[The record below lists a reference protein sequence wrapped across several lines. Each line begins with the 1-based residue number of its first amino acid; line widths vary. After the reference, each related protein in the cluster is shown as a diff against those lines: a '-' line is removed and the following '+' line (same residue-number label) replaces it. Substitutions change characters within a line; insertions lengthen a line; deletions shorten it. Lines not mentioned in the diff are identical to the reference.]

1 MDRTEFDVSGWIDR
15 LATELV
21 VLDRVHKPYLNEYLE
36 RNSSA
41 LVQDGGHHEA
51 VFPLDDA
58 QMLYTAIRHNMAFG
72 EEVNSEPLHKVLD
85 RVRHVLLSH
94 PTLERVAVS
103 GRSIGEND
111 FWMSTLNSG
120 SSISASDLIAGLMAR
135 SSDLSDGH
143 FMKAVRELH
152 AFLSPPGGCG
162 MDDFLEN
169 LDEGCDILPFYGLA
183 VTERIELSEGLSL
196 FPLQEIKRFLDEE
209 LLQEISPKDAVF
221 HNWWCGG
228 AVANT
233 YRWRPAFRQRGCI
246 DEPLWYPPQTQFSAV
261 HQLIDLIAVSHETPV
276 FPLALISGCIDSS
289 AGRLLGTEKH
299 GPGMYQ
305 KLSVGNFRF
314 AQCPTIRKEELDR
327 VLEVFKKLQRPDFN
341 KFHSYL
347 SRLAT
352 ALRRNERH
360 DGENRIVDVA
370 IVLEAMYELPKS
382 GKTQAL
388 ACRVSDFLGTGEEDR
403 VRLEGN
409 VRDFYNVRSEIVHGV
424 SKAAASFRN
433 DVAFVRGFNLARR
446 SFFKLVMDRP
456 PDDWEKQKSTNRI
469 GVG

>member
-1 MDRTEFDVSGWIDR
+1 M
-15 LATELV
+15 ATELV

-143 FMKAVRELH
+143 FMKAVCELH

-221 HNWWCGG
+221 HNWWC
-228 AVANT
+228 
-233 YRWRPAFRQRGCI
+233 C
-246 DEPLWYPPQTQFSAV
+246 
-261 HQLIDLIAVSHETPV
+261 
-276 FPLALISGCIDSS
+276 C
-289 AGRLLGTEKH
+289 K
-299 GPGMYQ
+299 
-305 KLSVGNFRF
+305 
-314 AQCPTIRKEELDR
+314 
-327 VLEVFKKLQRPDFN
+327 
-341 KFHSYL
+341 YL
-347 SRLAT
+347 SLA
-352 ALRRNERH
+352 
-360 DGENRIVDVA
+360 
-370 IVLEAMYELPKS
+370 S
-382 GKTQAL
+382 GL
-388 ACRVSDFLGTGEEDR
+388 SS
-403 VRLEGN
+403 EGL
-409 VRDFYNVRSEIVHGV
+409 H
-424 SKAAASFRN
+424 
-433 DVAFVRGFNLARR
+433 
-446 SFFKLVMDRP
+446 
-456 PDDWEKQKSTNRI
+456 
-469 GVG
+469 